1 MAQRTKITIRSVEG
15 LKPGAEIW
23 DTETVGFTARRRGEE
38 TSFCVVYRTEGRRRR
53 YTIGRF
59 GALTPDQARE
69 AAKKILGEVALGA
82 DPQSDKL
89 ALRGAATVAE
99 LCDQYLVD
107 GEAGRLLGR
116 GGKPKKASTIA
127 FDRGAIEGHIK
138 PLLGSRTV
146 VSITKADIARFMHD
160 VAVGKT
166 ASTRKTKPR
175 GVSRIRGGRGI
186 ATRVTGLFG
195 GIMSHALNRGLIESN
210 PVSRVRKFAENP
222 RDRRLSNEEYRMLPT
237 GLQASEKKKMWPP
250 AIAALRFLALSGWR
264 SGEALGLRWS
274 HVDLVTRTARLD
286 DTKTGKSMRP
296 LSHAAC
302 DLLRNLP
309 RDSDLAFPAQRGT
322 GPMGGFKRHAK
333 SILAKAGLPADVTPH
348 TLRHSFASVAH
359 DLQYSDATIGMLIG
373 HKGKA
378 TTTSRYVRGAD
389 AVLLAAA
396 DAVADRIAALMGD
409 ANSGSKVIELRRTS
423 INSVDITN

>member
-1 MAQRTKITIRSVEG
+1 MSKRTKITLRSVRS
-15 LKPGAEIW
+15 LKPGEEMW
-23 DTETVGFTARRRGEE
+23 DSEVVGFTARRREGD
-38 TSFCVVYRTEGRRRR
+38 TSFCIVYRIGGQRRR
-53 YTIGRF
+53 YTIGKL

-69 AAKKILGEVALGA
+69 AAKKLLGDVAVGL
-82 DPQSDKL
+82 DPQGDKL
-89 ALRGAATVAE
+89 TLRGAATVAE
-99 LCDQYLVD
+99 LCDQYLAD
-107 GEAGRLLGR
+107 GLAGRLIGR
-116 GGKPKKASTIA
+116 GGKPKKASTVA

-146 VSITKADIARFMHD
+146 VSVTKADITRFMHD
-160 VAVGKT
+160 VAEGKT

-186 ATRVTGLFG
+186 ATRVTGLLG
-195 GIMSHALNRGLIESN
+195 GVMSHALHRGLIESN

-222 RDRRLSNEEYRMLPT
+222 RERRLSDEEYRMLST
-237 GLQASEKKKMWPP
+237 GLRASEKKVWPP
-250 AIAALRFLALSGWR
+250 AIAALKFLALSGWR
-264 SGEALGLRWS
+264 SGEALGLRWP
-274 HVDLVTRTARLD
+274 HVDLVTRAARLD

-302 DLLRNLP
+302 DLLRSLP
-309 RDSDLAFPAQRGT
+309 RNNDLVFPAQRGT

-333 SILAKAGLPADVTPH
+333 NIIAKAGLPADVTPH

-378 TTTSRYVRGAD
+378 TTTSRYVHGAD

-396 DAVADRIAALMGD
+396 DLVASKIVALMGD
-409 ANSGSKVIELRRTS
+409 AKSDNKVIELRP
-423 INSVDITN
+423 SVNQIG